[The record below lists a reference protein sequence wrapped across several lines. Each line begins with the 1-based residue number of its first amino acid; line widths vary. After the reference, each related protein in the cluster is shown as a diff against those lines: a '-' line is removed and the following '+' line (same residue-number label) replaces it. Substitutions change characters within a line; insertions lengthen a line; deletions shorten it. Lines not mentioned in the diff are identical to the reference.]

1 MECKSAGAVAL
12 TAGEGE
18 TQAGPSPGS
27 LCVNC
32 RVSGPCLGSVT
43 ASAGTAPL
51 RTLLLGRLA
60 LRAGEVLYG
69 PEQPV
74 RQVYAVRSGSL
85 RSLHVEAPNRV
96 LAFHLPGE
104 LVGIDGLGSARHRAW
119 VVAMEDAQLC
129 AFRCGPGAGVGG
141 AVGLLVGRLWDMASC
156 ELLRQRAPPA
166 EGTASQRVAGLLAS
180 LAGRMRGRGYGSG
193 EFRLRMGAADLASH
207 LGLDLGDVAQALAQ
221 FTRNGW
227 LDGCAGALLVR
238 EPGALAETAAAGRRS
253 AGLPVE
259 PGPREHVEVAH
270 GVQRETCRPQHAGH
284 DDRVER
290 PGGDGGR

>member
-1 MECKSAGAVAL
+1 V
-12 TAGEGE
+12 
-18 TQAGPSPGS
+18 
-27 LCVNC
+27 
-32 RVSGPCLGSVT
+32 GSVA

-85 RSLHVEAPNRV
+85 RSLAVEAPNRV
-96 LAFHLPGE
+96 FAFHLPGE
-104 LVGIDGLGSARHRAW
+104 LVGIDGLGSACHRAW
-119 VVAMEDAQLC
+119 VVAIEDSQLC

-156 ELLRQRAPPA
+156 ELLRQRAPQA

-193 EFRLRMGAADLASH
+193 EFKLRMGAADFASH
-207 LGLDLGDVAQALAQ
+207 LGLDIGDVEEALAQ
-221 FTRNGW
+221 FTGSGW
-227 LDGCAGALLVR
+227 LEGCPGSLLVR
-238 EPGALAETAAAGRRS
+238 EPGALAEAAAAARS
-253 AGLPVE
+253 SARLPVE
-259 PGPREHVEVAH
+259 PRPREHVEVAH
-270 GVQRETCRPQHAGH
+270 GVHRETSRPQHPGH
-284 DDRVER
+284 DDGVER